1 MKTGKEWF
9 ALLPKEVQAK
19 VKRNWENQSQER
31 KNTWDYEMNREED
44 SLDYW
49 LMGVFVFSKTPEGC
63 DFWWEIIAKYEQK

>member
-31 KNTWDYEMNREED
+31 KNTWDYEMNWEE
-44 SLDYW
+44 STLEMW
-49 LMGVFVFSKTPEGC
+49 LICLFVFEKTPEKKNY
-63 DFWWEIIAKYEQK
+63 WWEIIAKYEQK